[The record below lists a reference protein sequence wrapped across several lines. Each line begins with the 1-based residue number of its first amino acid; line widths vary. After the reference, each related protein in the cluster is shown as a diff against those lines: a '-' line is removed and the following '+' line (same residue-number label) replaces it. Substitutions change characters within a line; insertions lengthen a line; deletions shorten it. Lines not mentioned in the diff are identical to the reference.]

1 MTTLLRVCTAGSVD
15 DGKSTLIGRLLFDAK
30 ALMSDQLTQV
40 EEASRRRGFARTELA
55 LVTDGLR
62 AEREQGITIDVA
74 WRYFSVPGRRFIL
87 ADTPGHLQYTRN
99 MVTGASTAEAALLLV
114 DARAGLTEQSRR
126 HLYLTALLGVRHLVV
141 AVNKMDQV
149 DFSYARFDELR
160 QTIAAYLRLHTR
172 GTESVA
178 YVPVSALHGDN
189 VVVRSVRTPFYDGPT
204 LLEYLTVLD
213 AASDDAEAPFRMPVQ
228 WIVRPQSETHHDYRG
243 VAGRISAG
251 TVRVGDR
258 LAVSPSGKTS
268 SVRKIEWSGEG
279 VRSAG
284 RGASVILHL
293 EDDVDVSR
301 GDLLTAIDALPQ
313 KSSELDADLAWF
325 SVREAQVGKRYL
337 LKHTTRTVKVTLA
350 GITHVVDIGTGA
362 PLPRQAV
369 GENDIARVTLKTAT
383 PIYWE
388 PYERQRTLGSALI
401 VDETTHETVGGVM
414 LRGGVS

>member
-30 ALMSDQLTQV
+30 VLMSDQLSQV

-126 HLYLTALLGVRHLVV
+126 HLYLSTLLGVRHLVV
-141 AVNKMDQV
+141 AINKMDQV
-149 DFSYARFDELR
+149 EFSYPRFDELR
-160 QTIAAYLRLHTR
+160 QTIAAYLRDHTN

-189 VVVRSVRTPFYDGPT
+189 VVTRSGRTPFYDGPT
-204 LLEYLTVLD
+204 LLEYLTTLD
-213 AASDDAEAPFRMPVQ
+213 VATEEASAPFRMAVQ

-243 VAGRISAG
+243 IAGRIAAG
-251 TVRVGDR
+251 TIRVGDR
-258 LAVSPSGKTS
+258 VTLFPSGTS
-268 SVRKIEWSGEG
+268 TVVRELEWSGQRVSEA
-279 VRSAG
+279 SA
-284 RGASVILHL
+284 GASVTLQL
-293 EDDVDVSR
+293 ADDVDVSR
-301 GDLLTAIDALPQ
+301 GDLVAAPEAAVQ
-313 KSSELDADLAWF
+313 KSVDLEGDLAWF
-325 SVREAQVGKRYL
+325 SPREAQVGKRYL
-337 LKHTTRTVKVTLA
+337 LKHTTRTVKATLH
-350 GITHVVDIGTGA
+350 GITHVVDIGSGA
-362 PLPRQAV
+362 PLPQKTVR
-369 GENDIARVTLKTAT
+369 ENDIARVTIKTAS
-383 PIYWE
+383 PLYWE
-388 PYERQRTLGSALI
+388 PYQRQRTLGSALL
-401 VDETTHETVGGVM
+401 VDETTHETVGGLM
-414 LRGGVS
+414 LRG